1 LAVDRFGQAR
11 PARVAFLGEDQD
23 GVDPYPV
30 VRSSASG
37 PGLQGFFDLMTKGA
51 YCFRQLVALRSLS
64 AQDDDSANRKL
75 ILRDCG
81 VG

>member
-1 LAVDRFGQAR
+1 LAVDRFGETR
-11 PARVAFLGEDQD
+11 PTHVAFLGEDQD
-23 GVDPYPV
+23 RVDPYPV
-30 VRSSASG
+30 VRSSVRE
-37 PGLQGFFDLMTKGA
+37 GFFDLMTKGA
-51 YCFRQLVALRSLS
+51 YCFHQLVALRSLS